1 MKDTVLITGGLG
13 YVGGRIA
20 QKLSES
26 SDYLIRLGTR
36 KLNVE
41 QPQWIRNAS
50 IVNMDLSSDADLD
63 AACKDARYVVHLASV
78 NEIDSAV
85 DPEQSIII
93 NSLGTLKLIR
103 AAERAGIEKF
113 LYFST
118 AHIYGAPLVG
128 KITENTLPRPVH
140 PYAITHRTA
149 EDFILA
155 AHDRKAFTGIVLRLS
170 NSLGAPAHPKVNR
183 WMLVANDLCMQAVT
197 VKKLVLKSSGIQRRD
212 FITLSDVGRA
222 VLHLLKLTTSQ
233 CYNGTFNL
241 GGENPIRI
249 KDLALFI
256 ADRCKDIF
264 GFIPPIVCPE
274 PRINEVSEN
283 LEYRIDKLK
292 KTSFSLQSNFTEEID
307 STLKFCKQFFGSI

>member
-93 NSLGTLKLIR
+93 KKEARLEEVKGVHNNQMQKFEQDFG
-103 AAERAGIEKF
+103 EK
-113 LYFST
+113 
-118 AHIYGAPLVG
+118 A
-128 KITENTLPRPVH
+128 
-140 PYAITHRTA
+140 
-149 EDFILA
+149 
-155 AHDRKAFTGIVLRLS
+155 
-170 NSLGAPAHPKVNR
+170 
-183 WMLVANDLCMQAVT
+183 Q
-197 VKKLVLKSSGIQRRD
+197 
-212 FITLSDVGRA
+212 
-222 VLHLLKLTTSQ
+222 
-233 CYNGTFNL
+233 
-241 GGENPIRI
+241 
-249 KDLALFI
+249 
-256 ADRCKDIF
+256 
-264 GFIPPIVCPE
+264 
-274 PRINEVSEN
+274 
-283 LEYRIDKLK
+283 
-292 KTSFSLQSNFTEEID
+292 
-307 STLKFCKQFFGSI
+307 